1 MNHQDVRDMLRRRA
15 GDVTPGGDGWERIVE
30 QITGDEVAPVT
41 ELASRRD
48 RFWRPAT
55 MLGAAAA
62 ALVLVVATASLLGD
76 GDDEGSK
83 IRAADRPS
91 TAPTATGPVPV
102 APTFEAAAQ
111 QAARAWVDAIGA
123 GNFDRA
129 WDLLADQ
136 SREATGGR
144 SGFDASR
151 SALAEGWGAWAGV
164 PGVSYRA
171 VLLPGLGSDLPAE
184 LPRLAVVTLTGVV
197 EQEGTTDFRA
207 VSMAVRGTAQEPRVD
222 LFAADVGIELHPG
235 PDPSGSTPIP
245 GGTNLGAYTPSAAK
259 VWFVL
264 DDRAPA
270 DPGDVQ
276 GADGDQQFATFTPTP
291 ALTEGRHVLTVAA
304 LMVNGQVVTRSI
316 VYTVAADAPQTV
328 LRCGM
333 VGFTPNSEDAASDI
347 TVTAGTSCDA
357 ARAFV
362 EQAGQRTSSGGP
374 DEVVVDGYRCVRT
387 ATTEDPLPRSD
398 YRCTKGTTVITFVRT

>member
-1 MNHQDVRDMLRRRA
+1 MNDQDVRDMLRRRA
-15 GDVTPGGDGWERIVE
+15 GDVTPGGDAWERIVE
-30 QITGDEVAPVT
+30 RIAGDGAAPVT
-41 ELASRRD
+41 ELAPRRH
-48 RFWRPAT
+48 RFWSPAT
-55 MLGAAAA
+55 VLGAAAG
-62 ALVLVVATASLLGD
+62 LVLVVAMASLLRGGD
-76 GDDEGSK
+76 EART

-91 TAPTATGPVPV
+91 TTPTTTAPVVA
-102 APTFEAAAQ
+102 APTFEAAAE
-111 QAARAWVDAIGA
+111 QAARAWVAAVGA
-123 GNFDRA
+123 GDFDRA

-144 SGFDASR
+144 AGFDASR
-151 SALAEGWGAWAGV
+151 TTLAEGWGAWAGV

-171 VLLPGLGSDLPAE
+171 VLLPDPASDPPAE
-184 LPRLAVVTLTGVV
+184 RLRLAVVTLTGVV
-197 EQEGTTDFRA
+197 EQEGATAFRA
-207 VSMAVRGTAQEPRVD
+207 LSMAVRGTPEEPRVD
-222 LFAADVGIELHPG
+222 LFADVGIEPQPG
-235 PDPSGSTPIP
+235 PDVSGGAPIP
-245 GGTNLGAYTPSAAK
+245 GRANLGAYTPAAAK

-270 DPGDVQ
+270 DPDGIE

-304 LMVNGQVVTRSI
+304 LMVNGQILTRSI
-316 VYTVAADAPQTV
+316 VYTVAVDAPQTV
-328 LRCGM
+328 LECGM

-347 TVTAGTSCDA
+347 AVTAGTSCDA

-362 EQAGQRTSSGGP
+362 EVAGQRTSSGGP

-387 ATTEDPLPRSD
+387 ETAEDPLPRSH